1 MILAR
6 VADRRHD
13 AMEECLAAYGG
24 LVWSLAVRLSATRE
38 DAEEAVQEIFI
49 DVWKHAGRFD
59 PRLSSEAT
67 FVALIAR
74 RRLVDRHRRQ
84 TCRPPLARLEENPE
98 MPLAATDHPID
109 LRDEVEHVRRLMGLL
124 RPEERQVLE
133 LALGE
138 GCSQADIS
146 ARTGMP
152 LGTVKSHARRGLARL
167 KTLAE
172 QAATPG
178 SGQNR
183 SRESGSREA
192 RTT

>member
-24 LVWSLAVRLSATRE
+24 LVWSLAMRLSATRE
-38 DAEEAVQEIFI
+38 DAEEAAQEIFF

-67 FVALIAR
+67 FIALIAR

-84 TCRPPLARLEENPE
+84 ACRPPSARLEENAE

-109 LRDEVEHVRRLMGLL
+109 VQDEVEHVRRLMGLL
-124 RPEERQVLE
+124 RAEERQVLE

-146 ARTGMP
+146 TRTGMP
-152 LGTVKSHARRGLARL
+152 LGTVKSHARRGLASLRA
-167 KTLAE
+167 LAE
-172 QAATPG
+172 QAS
-178 SGQNR
+178 SGEDR

-192 RTT
+192 KTT